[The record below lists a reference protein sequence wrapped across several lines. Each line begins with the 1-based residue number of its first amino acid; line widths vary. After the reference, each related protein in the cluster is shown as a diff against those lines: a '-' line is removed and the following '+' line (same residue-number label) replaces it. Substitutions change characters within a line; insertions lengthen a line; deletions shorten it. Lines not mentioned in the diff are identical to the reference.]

1 MKTRKTNR
9 DEVKEETITFSYE
22 KLKKEKLQKLA
33 DEMGIS
39 MSAYIRLAISEKMSR
54 GEN

>member
-1 MKTRKTNR
+1 MKTPRANR

-22 KLKKEKLQKLA
+22 KPKKDKLQKVA

-39 MSAYIRLAISEKMSR
+39 MSAYIRLAINEKL
-54 GEN
+54 NKA